1 MGWFAKL
8 SIKSKIMVLVMAF
21 AATTVVLMGG
31 FLSTIQAV
39 RVNGTNYARIVD
51 AKDII
56 SDALPPPLFIVE
68 SHMVALQMN
77 NATDQ
82 GRIRTLIDKGNHL
95 REEYNDRHRYWQT
108 QDMEPEL
115 KRALLE
121 ESYAPAQ
128 AFFEARDQRFI
139 PAILAGK
146 RDEAS
151 AILGGELQSAYEEHY
166 KHVKRVIE
174 MATAKVTRVEKETA
188 DLTQSHIMMLV
199 ALGFGLLIPMFILG
213 GAAHR
218 SIMGPLRSSMEV
230 FRAFANRN
238 FTMRFEGG
246 ADGDMAEIADAV
258 NQAGAS
264 IREAL
269 TSIASHAETLATA
282 SDELKLV
289 SEQMSA
295 NAEETAAQA
304 NVVSAASEQVMR
316 SVKTVAVSAEQM
328 NGSIRDI
335 AGNTNQAATVT
346 SDAVRIAENA
356 NGAVLRLGD
365 SSTEIGKVIKVINSI
380 AEQTNL
386 LALNATIEAARAG
399 EAGKGFAVVANE
411 VKELAKETAKA
422 TQDIARKIETI
433 QTDTGGAVGAI
444 SEIRQA
450 INRVNDIQSTVA
462 TAIQQ
467 QAATTTEIEKNVN
480 HGARGTEEISANIAG
495 VAQAARS
502 TSSGASDTQRAAGE
516 LAKMASELRKVV
528 SGFTY

>member
-8 SIKSKIMVLVMAF
+8 SIKSKIMSLVGFFAVGTAVLLAGF
-21 AATTVVLMGG
+21 LTTVQ
-31 FLSTIQAV
+31 TV
-39 RVNGTNYARIVD
+39 RVNGPKYNKIVD

-56 SDALPPPLFIVE
+56 SDILPPPMFLVE
-68 SHMVALQMN
+68 SYALALRMHEV
-77 NATDQ
+77 TDPSA
-82 GRIRTLIDKGNHL
+82 IRALVEKGNKL
-95 REEYNDRHRYWQT
+95 RTQYEERRRIWTNQEREL
-108 QDMEPEL
+108 EPEI
-115 KRALLE
+115 KRALLDE
-121 ESYAPAQ
+121 GHASAQ
-128 AFFEARDQRFI
+128 AFFDVRDGKVV
-139 PAILAGK
+139 PAILSGK
-146 RDEAS
+146 RDEALDTIAGELHEAFEEHQKRVERTVELARAHVDVVERETAEMVS
-151 AILGGELQSAYEEHY
+151 RWDAVLVAFAIGLVLLSLMLGSAAAKAILS
-166 KHVKRVIE
+166 
-174 MATAKVTRVEKETA
+174 
-188 DLTQSHIMMLV
+188 
-199 ALGFGLLIPMFILG
+199 
-213 GAAHR
+213 
-218 SIMGPLRSSMEV
+218 PLRASMDV

-238 FTMRFEGG
+238 FTVRFE
-246 ADGDMAEIADAV
+246 ADGDMAEIAEAV
-258 NQAGAS
+258 NQAGTS

-269 TSIASHAETLATA
+269 TSIARHAETLSTA

-304 NVVSAASEQVMR
+304 NVVSAASEQVMK

-335 AGNTNQAATVT
+335 AGNTNQAANVT

-444 SEIRQA
+444 GEIRQA

-467 QAATTTEIEKNVN
+467 QASTTSEIEKNVN
-480 HGARGTEEISANIAG
+480 HGARGTEEITANIAG